1 MTLRRD
7 KIGAD
12 EAGSTIVEFA
22 LAVPILTFFIYG
34 IFAVGRLYEAN
45 AGIQHALG
53 EGARYATLCLNPTST
68 GCTNPTS
75 AQIKTKISDKL
86 FGLAD
91 SSGWYTPTVTTDTT
105 AKTVTITVKYEE
117 TPDFLF
123 IKGPKITLTRSK
135 VVYYAV

>member
-1 MTLRRD
+1 MSVLGR
-7 KIGAD
+7 KIAVD
-12 EAGSTIVEFA
+12 QAGSAIVEFA

-68 GCTNPTS
+68 GCSNPTD

-91 SSGWYTPTVTTDTT
+91 SSGWSTPTITTDTT
-105 AKTVTITVKYEE
+105 NKTKTITVKYEE

-135 VVYYAV
+135 LVYYPS

>member
-1 MTLRRD
+1 MPGRNIAAD
-7 KIGAD
+7 QAGA
-12 EAGSTIVEFA
+12 AIVEFA
-22 LAVPILTFFIYG
+22 IAVPILTFFIYG

-68 GCTNPTS
+68 GCTVPTDD
-75 AQIKTKISDKL
+75 QIRTKISSKL

-91 SSGWYTPTVTTDTT
+91 SSGWSTPTITTDAA
-105 AKTVTITVKYEE
+105 AKTKTITVTYSE

-123 IKGPKITLTRSK
+123 IRGPRITLSRSK
-135 VVYYAV
+135 VVYYSV